1 MTDVAGKTWH
11 TITMTQEF
19 PRQNRFLAMRF
30 YEFAGI
36 SMLVLAFFP
45 ISLVVSWIAFGTQ
58 TTRELIEAMIKD
70 WLQTM
75 LIIAGLIVVL
85 LGGLIW
91 GVFEWLT

>member
-1 MTDVAGKTWH
+1 
-11 TITMTQEF
+11 MTQEF
-19 PRQNRFLAMRF
+19 PRQNRCLAMTC

-36 SMLVLAFFP
+36 STLVLAFFP

>member
-1 MTDVAGKTWH
+1 
-11 TITMTQEF
+11 MTQEF
-19 PRQNRFLAMRF
+19 PRQNRFLAMQF

>member
-1 MTDVAGKTWH
+1 
-11 TITMTQEF
+11 MTQDC
-19 PRQNRFLAMRF
+19 PRQNRFLAMKF

-45 ISLVVSWIAFGTQ
+45 ISLVVTWIAFGTQ
-58 TTRELIEAMIKD
+58 ATCELIQAMLKD

-75 LIIAGLIVVL
+75 LIILGLIVML

-91 GVFEWLT
+91 SVFEWLI